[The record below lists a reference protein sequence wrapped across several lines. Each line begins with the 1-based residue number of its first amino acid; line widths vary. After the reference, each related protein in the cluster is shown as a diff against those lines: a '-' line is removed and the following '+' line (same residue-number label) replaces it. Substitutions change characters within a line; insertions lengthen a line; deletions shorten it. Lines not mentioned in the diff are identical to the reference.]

1 MHGTTKSL
9 VTAGIA
15 AALLLAASAPLL
27 AQQKSSPLPDG
38 YPSKPIRM
46 IVSAIP
52 GAGSDILARIVSKA
66 LGEKIDRSLVVD
78 NRGGANGVPA
88 MNEIVRAAPDGH
100 TIMTAGNLLILNGVL
115 KKVPYDIRKTLEPV
129 AQMSSQPYLLLVVP
143 SLPISNL
150 KELVQYA
157 KSHPRGLSYASS
169 GLGAVNHLA
178 MELLTSRTGIELVH
192 VPYKGN
198 AQAYGDL
205 LTERIH
211 LIYGAGASST
221 PHIKSGKLRAIAIS
235 GGRRATAFPD
245 LPTVAES
252 GVSGYD
258 VTNSYSLYVPAGVT
272 GPIVAWLSREV
283 NEIVNSVEVKG
294 KLATEGA
301 DPGVP
306 RDPAALKDAF
316 IKEYATWEN
325 FLSTSKIKLTD

>member
-1 MHGTTKSL
+1 MRLISRI
-9 VTAGIA
+9 TAFA
-15 AALLLAASAPLL
+15 ASLLLSGAVH
-27 AQQKSSPLPDG
+27 AQAKPSPLPEG
-38 YPSKPIRM
+38 YPGKPIRM

-66 LGEKIDRSLVVD
+66 LGDRIDRAIVVD

-88 MNEIVRAAPDGH
+88 MNEAVRAAPDGH

-115 KKVPYDIRKTLEPV
+115 KKVPYDIRKTLDPV

-157 KSHPRGLSYASS
+157 RSHPRGISYASS

-235 GGRRATAFPD
+235 GGKRAAAFPD

-258 VTNSYSLYVPAGVT
+258 VTNSYSLYVPSGVA
-272 GPIVAWLSREV
+272 GPIVTWLNREV
-283 NEIVNSVEVKG
+283 SDIVNSAEVKG

-306 RDPAALKDAF
+306 RDPAALKEAF
-316 IKEYATWEN
+316 IREYATGEA
-325 FLSTSKIKLTD
+325 FLNTSKIKLSD